1 MAIKHRRFTEDM
13 VDFWLPLDRDLHR
26 RIREEAFNH
35 TVSGAYL
42 CEYFIRQGLRRLKL
56 RDRKQP
62 KNLDEVDAWPTP
74 LENPPATPWIY
85 GKKPPKD

>member
-1 MAIKHRRFTEDM
+1 MAIKHRRFTEDK

-26 RIREEAFNH
+26 RIREEAFKH

-56 RDRKQP
+56 SDRKQRRI
-62 KNLDEVDAWPTP
+62 W
-74 LENPPATPWIY
+74 
-85 GKKPPKD
+85 GKKLEEAEEWPEPKK